1 MKEQSKDPRQLLS
14 LWFDFSMVSLILLPF
29 LYFNLKFD
37 QITNL
42 LLIFSGMAIIRVLMG
57 MFYPKDTEE
66 DKLHNSVIIGYM
78 FSGGWFLFASMFIY
92 AITIDYL
99 KQNILPTIVSL
110 TIILVLLFFSFT
122 LFYLSYKSMIY
133 EKKVLHY
140 LHKLQLPDIFLVGLL
155 AVVLLAIIASIVWTF
170 LPLFFSKPI
179 YINSIIAD
187 AILIPIFI
195 ILLLY
200 AKHRKLFD
208 KL

>member
-1 MKEQSKDPRQLLS
+1 MKRQSKDPRQLLS
-14 LWFDFSMVSLILLPF
+14 FLFSFSMVSLILSPF
-29 LYFNLKFD
+29 LYFNLKFN

-42 LLIFSGMAIIRVLMG
+42 LLVFSGMIIVWVLMRI
-57 MFYPKDTEE
+57 FYPKDTEE

-78 FSGGWFLFASMFIY
+78 FSGGWFLFALMFIY
-92 AITIDYL
+92 AIFIDYI
-99 KQNILPTIVSL
+99 KQNNLPTIVPLS
-110 TIILVLLFFSFT
+110 IIVVLLFFSFT
-122 LFYLSYKSMIY
+122 LFYLSYKSRIY
-133 EKKVLHY
+133 EKRFLNYPHN
-140 LHKLQLPDIFLVGLL
+140 LRLSNIFLVGLL
-155 AVVLLAIIASIVWTF
+155 AVVLLAIIASIVLTF

-179 YINSIIAD
+179 YINFVIAD